1 MFEWLDKRIR
11 LRKKNLF
18 FNQQR
23 YRIKNI
29 FFLAVDNSADFVVE
43 VVRALRISLYFV
55 MMETE
60 NNILMIIGATLDSG
74 KTFVSL
80 ILVAVIVQFD

>member
-1 MFEWLDKRIR
+1 M
-11 LRKKNLF
+11 
-18 FNQQR
+18 
-23 YRIKNI
+23 
-29 FFLAVDNSADFVVE
+29 E

-80 ILVAVIVQFD
+80 ILVAVIV